1 MSSQQQE
8 AVDEQSAERP
18 RDRFRR
24 YLAMEIGSYDLAL
37 SVAPTLDLT
46 AWKRKVANE
55 ILDLFDD
62 LELREV
68 LAKAKANKGRR

>member
-1 MSSQQQE
+1 MSTQQQ
-8 AVDEQSAERP
+8 DDPAERP

-37 SVAPTLDLT
+37 MVTPTLILT
-46 AWKRKVANE
+46 AWKLKVANE

-68 LAKAKANKGRR
+68 LAKTKAKGGIRK